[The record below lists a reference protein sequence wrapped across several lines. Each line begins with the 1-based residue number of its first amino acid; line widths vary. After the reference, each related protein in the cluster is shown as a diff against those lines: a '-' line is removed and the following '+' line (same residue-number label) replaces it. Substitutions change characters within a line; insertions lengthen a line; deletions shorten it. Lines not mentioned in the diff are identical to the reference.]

1 METTPQ
7 HELAAIPPALFYD
20 DGNMRK
26 YVKADLA
33 SKLEST
39 TEVVLD
45 LPPLDGK
52 SIYIY
57 DGMALI
63 QGIHEA
69 KFNTFR
75 DIAQLIL
82 CKVVALLNGPW
93 NIQSVIHE
101 FDRYYVCQS
110 VKQERQHRSGTCRV
124 ASASHVIALD
134 RVVLHYRNFLKN
146 GANKANLA
154 SFISQ

>member
-1 METTPQ
+1 MKFWDAEKRTKIVTFADMRKSLNIDKDTKKLMIDSEVLFRRLLAVSKQRNVNMETILQ
-7 HELAAIPPALFYD
+7 HELAAVPPALFHD

-26 YVKADLA
+26 CVKADLA

-45 LPPLDGK
+45 LPPLVGK

-69 KFNTFR
+69 QFNTFR

-82 CKVVALLNGPW
+82 SKVVALLNGPW
-93 NIQSVIHE
+93 NNQSV
-101 FDRYYVCQS
+101 VLVQS
-110 VKQERQHRSGTCRV
+110 
-124 ASASHVIALD
+124 L
-134 RVVLHYRNFLKN
+134 
-146 GANKANLA
+146 
-154 SFISQ
+154 